1 MSGPLHVE
9 ASRTYPVSVEHAYD
23 VVAPAPLTTIFRRRY
38 GPLPPVREVRDQTG
52 GAWASSPGQTRT
64 VVTTDRGT
72 MREELLTLDRPHR
85 FGYELTGITGP
96 MAPLVERVE
105 GEWRFEPAGTGTR
118 VTWAWV
124 LHPRSAVAAPAVRL
138 VARWWKGY
146 ARQALEEI
154 EPLLVD

>member
-1 MSGPLHVE
+1 MSGPVSVAAH
-9 ASRTYPVSVEHAYD
+9 RTYPVPVEDAFD
-23 VVAPAPLTTIFRRRY
+23 VVAPAPLPTIFRRRY
-38 GPLPPVREVRDQTG
+38 GPLPPVREVRDQSG
-52 GAWASSPGQTRT
+52 GAWATAVGQTRT

-72 MREELLTLDRPHR
+72 MREELVTLDRPRR
-85 FGYELTGITGP
+85 FGYELTQITGP

-124 LHPRSAVAAPAVRL
+124 LHPRSGATAPVVRL
-138 VARWWKGY
+138 LARWWRSY